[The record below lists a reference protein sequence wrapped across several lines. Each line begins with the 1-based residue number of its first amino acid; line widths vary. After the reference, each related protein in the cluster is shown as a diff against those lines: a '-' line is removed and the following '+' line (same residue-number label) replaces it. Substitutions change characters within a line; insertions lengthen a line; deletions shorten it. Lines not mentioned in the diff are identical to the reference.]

1 MISFCEFYSN
11 ERGWEST
18 AAVNVTADEIRKAN
32 ALARYGVEP
41 WEEVAEAI
49 HDAERYGAAVVR
61 EHAGLF
67 WFAAF

>member
-1 MISFCEFYSN
+1 MISFCEFYTDA
-11 ERGWEST
+11 RGWQST
-18 AAVNVTADEIRKAN
+18 DVVNVTDEIRKATV
-32 ALARYGVEP
+32 LGVRYGVDP